1 MCDMLNKVSNGKCL
15 LSSFFVGTDN
25 KYLFLPTPFYA
36 ELDEWMK

>member
-1 MCDMLNKVSNGKCL
+1 MENAYYL
-15 LSSFFVGTDN
+15 LFLLVTDN